1 MRPAAATTY
10 DPRMPDISTLAVFAV
25 ATLAVMA
32 VPGPAVVY
40 IVTRS
45 VAQGRSAGLLSVLG
59 IHAGSVAHVIA
70 AALGVSAL
78 LAASATAFTVV
89 KYLGAAYLIWLG
101 VRKLLSRPA
110 DPQTAELPHASNRRV
125 FTEGVIVNVLNP
137 KVAIFFLAF
146 LPQFIDPAIGPVA
159 PQILVL
165 GLCWVLLGMDSDG
178 TYALLAS
185 ALAGRLR
192 RTPRAARRLDIAG
205 GLVYIG
211 LGALVAFTGDNTK
224 KA

>member
-1 MRPAAATTY
+1 
-10 DPRMPDISTLAVFAV
+10 MPEISTLAVFAV

-32 VPGPAVVY
+32 IPGPAVIY

-70 AALGVSAL
+70 AALGVSAV
-78 LAASATAFTVV
+78 LAASATAFTIV

-101 VRKLLSRPA
+101 VRKLLSRPHA
-110 DPQTAELPHASNRRV
+110 PETGELPHASNRRV

-146 LPQFIDPAIGPVA
+146 LPQFIDPTLGPVA
-159 PQILVL
+159 PQILIL
-165 GLCWVLLGMDSDG
+165 GLIWVLLGMASDG

-185 ALAGRLR
+185 ALADRLR
-192 RTPRAARRLDIAG
+192 RTRRTARRLDIAG

-211 LGALVAFTGDNTK
+211 LGTLVAFTGDNAK